1 MKKTF
6 SCILVTAI
14 KVWSI
19 LFITISFANAQ
30 SSQKSFLSSQKFS
43 AIGISFQTQDFGF
56 FEGNSSDTCNCFE
69 GRPIFKRGNVSA
81 LASYYKNVNKR
92 VAYSIAA
99 GLGYGRISKKQVP
112 STQSN
117 EIWLNSLKADLYYVL
132 GNPNMPLQPYLY
144 SGIHLNRNAGLNFAS
159 LPIGIGM
166 RYIPK
171 TAPFLLNIQVAYG
184 KGLTNELRNSIITS
198 VGFHVNLARKTVI
211 EKKVCDTIT
220 VHDTIVKEIKKE
232 TIVDQYK
239 KPFFDLTTE
248 FQKLQDRLKI
258 CDCNFTGLSAIRFKS
273 VAITAIQVDS
283 LLGFVAQKLI
293 ENPVCNLRVI
303 GFGYK
308 SKKEIGDSKK
318 HAQWVVNYLVNK
330 FGISETRLEI
340 VYGQKGDQSLVQFE
354 GVTQK

>member
-1 MKKTF
+1 MRK
-6 SCILVTAI
+6 AI
-14 KVWSI
+14 SLIFNRFLI
-19 LFITISFANAQ
+19 LFAFSLLINSFAKAQ
-30 SSQKSFLSSQKFS
+30 VNTKSFLSTQKFS
-43 AIGISFQTQDFGF
+43 AVGISFQTQDFGF

-69 GRPIFKRGNVSA
+69 GRPIFQRGNVSA

-92 VAYSIAA
+92 FAYSIAA
-99 GLGYGRISKKQVP
+99 GLGYGRISRKQIP

-132 GNPNMPLQPYLY
+132 GNTDMPLQPYLY
-144 SGIHLNRNAGLNFAS
+144 SGIHLNRNASKNYAS
-159 LPIGIGM
+159 LPLGAGM

-171 TAPFLLNIQVAYG
+171 TAPFILNIQVGYG
-184 KGLTNELRNSIITS
+184 KGLTGELRNSIITT
-198 VGFHVNLARKTVI
+198 VGFHVNLGRKTVVD
-211 EKKVCDTIT
+211 KKICDTIT
-220 VHDTIVKEIKKE
+220 VYDTIVKEIKKE
-232 TIVDQYK
+232 IIVDQYK

-283 LLGFVAQKLI
+283 LLGAVAQKLI

-303 GFGYK
+303 GFGDK

-318 HAQWVVNYLVNK
+318 NAQWVVNYLVNK
-330 FGISETRLEI
+330 FGISETRFEI
-340 VYGQKGDQSLVQFE
+340 VHGQKGDQSLVQFE
-354 GVTQK
+354 GVIQK